1 MFQIAAI
8 GIVAALLALQV
19 KQTKPEYGIYIGLA
33 AGVMILWFTTEQIL
47 QVLSSIALI
56 EKYVNIDSVYWSI
69 LLKITGIT
77 YLSEFAGNICRDAG
91 YQALAGQIELFAK
104 ILIMALGIPVVLA
117 LLQTIE
123 EFI

>member
-1 MFQIAAI
+1 MFQIAVI
-8 GIVAALLALQV
+8 GVAAALLALQV
-19 KQTKPEYGIYIGLA
+19 RQAKPEYGIYIGLA

-47 QVLSSIALI
+47 QVLSSIELI
-56 EKYVNIDSVYWSI
+56 EQYVNIDPVYWSI

-91 YQALAGQIELFAK
+91 YHTLAGQIELFAK

-123 EFI
+123 TFL